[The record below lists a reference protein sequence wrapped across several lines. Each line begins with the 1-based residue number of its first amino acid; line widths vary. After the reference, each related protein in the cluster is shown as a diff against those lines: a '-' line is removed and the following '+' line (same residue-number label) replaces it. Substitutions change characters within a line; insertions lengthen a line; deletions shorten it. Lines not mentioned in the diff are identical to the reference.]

1 MQSVQSLADKR
12 FQVIS
17 AVVKTLYSCMCLGVK
32 ASTTVEAFTYPGLI
46 NKIRHSFLKGNY
58 DQSLYFQNRLNT
70 LIKKMPNISAK
81 QNFLKVAEIKY
92 LLSKK
97 KLCKKFVT
105 KPYKCVDSVKEKKL
119 LDNFYNKY
127 FNELF

>member
-1 MQSVQSLADKR
+1 
-12 FQVIS
+12 
-17 AVVKTLYSCMCLGVK
+17 
-32 ASTTVEAFTYPGLI
+32 
-46 NKIRHSFLKGNY
+46 
-58 DQSLYFQNRLNT
+58 
-70 LIKKMPNISAK
+70 MPNISAK